1 MRSRGQSADRLDYR
15 QPRPHRTLGIVLMCL
30 RIAEIDQHPVAH
42 IFGDKPIEA
51 ADRLGN
57 GAVIVPDQLPQI
69 LRVMTGRECCRA
81 DQVAEHHRQLAAFG
95 IDCRS
100 GG

>member
-1 MRSRGQSADRLDYR
+1 MLFRSPLGVILMR
-15 QPRPHRTLGIVLMCL
+15 P

-42 IFGDKPIEA
+42 VFGDKPVEA
-51 ADRLGN
+51 AYRVGN

-69 LRVMTGRECCRA
+69 LRVMTGRERRRA
-81 DQVAEHHRQLAAFG
+81 DQISEHHRQLAAFG
-95 IDCRS
+95 INCRS

>member
-1 MRSRGQSADRLDYR
+1 MR
-15 QPRPHRTLGIVLMCL
+15 L
-30 RIAEIDQHPVAH
+30 RVAEIDQHPIAH
-42 IFGDKPIEA
+42 IFGDKPVEA

-69 LRVMTGRECCRA
+69 LRVMTGRECRRA

-95 IDCRS
+95 VD
-100 GG
+100 GGMGGWSRWRTRP